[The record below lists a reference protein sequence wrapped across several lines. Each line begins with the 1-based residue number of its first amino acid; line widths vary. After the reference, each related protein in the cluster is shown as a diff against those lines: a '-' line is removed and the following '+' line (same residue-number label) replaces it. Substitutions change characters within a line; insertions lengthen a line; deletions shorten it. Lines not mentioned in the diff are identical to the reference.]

1 MAQHGEG
8 IYLGDTV
15 AKTNQH
21 QVPNSVSEVSEC
33 CSAQKMQLWEFRDFI
48 LHVCEIPQYQQRFL
62 NSAPSTNAAQ
72 GKQWVCKGSSSY
84 LATSALPGLA
94 SAGTDHTCVLTP
106 TQGHLQGLLNLGTPF
121 CPWRM
126 HPVYDTGEGHVPQS
140 WESPVL
146 PSQAGL
152 GSDMN
157 LSCSSPV
164 LVPLPRAA
172 LEHQQALPEPSLCL
186 GGLARHCHPPETS
199 SLLQTPWVSR
209 GSNPCPAITIRAAQ

>member
-1 MAQHGEG
+1 MQRQTSTRCLIAYQR
-8 IYLGDTV
+8 YRSV
-15 AKTNQH
+15 AVLRKCSCGNSETLSFMSVKSHNTSRDFSTLP
-21 QVPNSVSEVSEC
+21 QV
-33 CSAQKMQLWEFRDFI
+33 QMQLRES
-48 LHVCEIPQYQQRFL
+48 
-62 NSAPSTNAAQ
+62 NGSARAAAPTTAT
-72 GKQWVCKGSSSY
+72 
-84 LATSALPGLA
+84 LATPALPGLA

-121 CPWRM
+121 CPWQM